1 MAPRPQ
7 TNHLCQCI
15 KCKHAR
21 QKPLGLFGE
30 RRCVPSDT
38 VSGFFPIL
46 LVLINHLVP
55 SLRRKIAEGG
65 GGGQVMKCFSICIP
79 ESLHWRLPS
88 LFVLRQETAA
98 VLTTSIQTSS
108 ISLPH
113 QPNCQEQTPSV
124 CIQRWNLEAFWLSKR
139 RLMARSSLSLCR
151 LQCGRERHT
160 GALFLC
166 SGMSPFHKP
175 ARKHSCA
182 LLL

>member
-1 MAPRPQ
+1 MAPRPE
-7 TNHLCQCI
+7 THDL
-15 KCKHAR
+15 CKHAR

-30 RRCVPSDT
+30 RRRVFSVPSDA
-38 VSGFFPIL
+38 VSVFFPFL
-46 LVLINHLVP
+46 LGLINYLVP
-55 SLRRKIAEGG
+55 SLRRKIAEK

-79 ESLHWRLPS
+79 ESLRSRLPS

-113 QPNCQEQTPSV
+113 QPNGQEQTPSV

-151 LQCGRERHT
+151 LQCGQERRS

-166 SGMSPFHKP
+166 SEMSPFHKP
-175 ARKHSCA
+175 A
-182 LLL
+182 